1 MSNDIIVGL
10 DIGTQ
15 YTRVAVAEKLDGGGF
30 QIIGTGKAES
40 TGMRKGSVTNIEKT
54 VQGINAAIDAAE
66 MMSGVDI
73 EHCAI
78 GLGGAHIEGLNSR
91 GVFPVR
97 DKGKNNREI
106 DRTDIDSVI
115 NSAKAIEI
123 PLDRE
128 IIHVVPQSYTVD
140 KQRDIRDPLNMI
152 GVRLEA
158 EVHIITGSVTSIKNT
173 ILCVNRANLRVDSLM
188 HHCIADVKAVMT
200 KDEQELGS
208 VLVDIGAGTTEITVM
223 QRGAPVMTAVIPV
236 GGIQVTND
244 LAMIKKIPFDAAE
257 KIKIANGCCWRE
269 FAEDSEP
276 IVLPPVAGRGPEE
289 MLKSEICEIF
299 QARMAEIFAMVKDKV
314 SLFTGEMFLSGAVV
328 LCGGAALLPG
338 SVELA
343 GEIFELPSV
352 RLGIPSTIGG
362 LTGDYRSPEFASVLG
377 LIWNEYENQ
386 SKEESAAVSG
396 GDNSS
401 RVFKRVSNFFKEL
414 F

>member
-10 DIGTQ
+10 DVGTQ
-15 YTRVAVAEKLDGGGF
+15 YTRVVVAEKLDGGGF
-30 QIIGTGKAES
+30 QIIGTGKADS

-73 EHCAI
+73 EHCSI
-78 GLGGAHIEGLNSR
+78 GLGGTHIEGLNSR

-188 HHCIADVKAVMT
+188 HHGIADVKAVMT

-208 VLVDIGAGTTEITVM
+208 VLIDIGAGTTEITVM
-223 QRGAPVMTAVIPV
+223 QRGAPVMTAAIPV

-269 FAEDSEP
+269 FAEAGEA

-289 MLKSEICEIF
+289 MLKSEMCEIF

-314 SLFTGEMFLSGAVV
+314 SLFTGEMFLSGSVV

-338 SVELA
+338 CVELA
-343 GEIFELPSV
+343 SEIFELPSV

-362 LTGDYRSPEFASVLG
+362 LTGDYRSPDFASVLG
-377 LIWNEYENQ
+377 IIWNEYENQ
-386 SKEESAAVSG
+386 SKEESAAVG
-396 GDNSS
+396 GDNSNT
-401 RVFKRVSNFFKEL
+401 VFKRVSNFFKEL